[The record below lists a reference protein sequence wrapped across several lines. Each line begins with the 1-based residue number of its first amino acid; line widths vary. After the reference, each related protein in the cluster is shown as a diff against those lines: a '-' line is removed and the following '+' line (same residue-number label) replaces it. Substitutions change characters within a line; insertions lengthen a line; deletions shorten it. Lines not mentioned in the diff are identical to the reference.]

1 MFFIF
6 LNTCLCTAEARIMH
20 QIPSLELQFQ
30 IVSHHVCLES
40 GLHPLQEQPVPLMVE
55 PSL

>member
-1 MFFIF
+1 
-6 LNTCLCTAEARIMH
+6 MH